1 MTIYRKGS
9 VRLHECLKCL
19 SQDVVMS
26 WNRQTTD
33 WEEIFSEHLLAK
45 CWCPEYVK
53 GRQLKRT
60 GTPIKNGQEI

>member
-1 MTIYRKGS
+1 
-9 VRLHECLKCL
+9 
-19 SQDVVMS
+19 MS

-53 GRQLKRT
+53 GRQLIIKGQTLQLKMDKRF
-60 GTPIKNGQEI
+60 EHFA